1 VIFVEHKGLYA
12 RKGPVDT
19 GIAAAIGQARIVR
32 PGRDLTWSAT
42 APPCATCLQA
52 AQTLA
57 ADGVE
62 AEVIDLRSAS
72 SRGTEATVLASLA
85 RTHRAVVVHEAV
97 QAFGVGAE
105 IVATHRR
112 RGLRRTRRAVLRVG
126 RAVHAG
132 ALCHVAR
139 AGLCRRRRGR
149 DRRRPQ
155 DPVLKESTMS
165 DTTDPIL
172 SERRGAVGLITI
184 NRPKTL
190 NALNVD
196 TLLALEAALTA
207 FERDDAVRVIVLTG
221 AGERAFVAGGD
232 IADLDSRQGLAH
244 YHEFAEVIHRV
255 FRRIEVCDKPTIGAI
270 NGWALGGGTELLLT
284 LDIRLVADEARLG
297 LPEITLG
304 LFPGAGG
311 TQRIIR
317 QIPLCRAKELMFTG
331 EQISSAEAVALGLCN
346 RACRARSCWTRRWRW
361 RAHRREVAAD
371 AEAAQAQRCAMAPTC
386 RSPRRC
392 HEQAMIG
399 LVLDS
404 ADAHEGCQAF
414 LEKRQPQFS
423 GR

>member
-1 VIFVEHKGLYA
+1 ML
-12 RKGPVDT
+12 DT
-19 GIAAAIGQARIVR
+19 
-32 PGRDLTWSAT
+32 S
-42 APPCATCLQA
+42 
-52 AQTLA
+52 
-57 ADGVE
+57 
-62 AEVIDLRSAS
+62 
-72 SRGTEATVLASLA
+72 
-85 RTHRAVVVHEAV
+85 
-97 QAFGVGAE
+97 
-105 IVATHRR
+105 
-112 RGLRRTRRAVLRVG
+112 
-126 RAVHAG
+126 
-132 ALCHVAR
+132 
-139 AGLCRRRRGR
+139 
-149 DRRRPQ
+149 
-155 DPVLKESTMS
+155 
-165 DTTDPIL
+165 DPIL

-190 NALNVD
+190 NALNVE

-207 FERDDAVRVIVLTG
+207 FERDDAVRAIVVTG

-244 YHEFAEVIHRV
+244 YQEFAEVIHRV
-255 FRRIEVCDKPTIGAI
+255 FRRFEVCDKPTIGAI

-311 TQRIIR
+311 SQRIIR

-331 EQISSAEAVALGLCN
+331 EQISAAEAVALGLCN
-346 RACRARSCWTRRWRW
+346 RALPRAQLLDEALALAARIAEKSPLTLKLLKRSLRDG
-361 RAHRREVAAD
+361 AEMPLAA
-371 AEAAQAQRCAMAPTC
+371 AL
-386 RSPRRC
+386 S

-414 LEKRQPQFS
+414 LGKRQPQFT